1 MKERDFEVIAGAV
14 RDAAEQHRKSFGDR
28 WPLTGQSVV
37 ESIADAC
44 EHMPEFDRARFLT
57 ACEVA
62 A

>member
-14 RDAAEQHRKSFGDR
+14 RDAADQNRKSFGDR

-44 EHMPEFDRARFLT
+44 EHMPDFDRARFVKACGVT
-57 ACEVA
+57 A
-62 A
+62 